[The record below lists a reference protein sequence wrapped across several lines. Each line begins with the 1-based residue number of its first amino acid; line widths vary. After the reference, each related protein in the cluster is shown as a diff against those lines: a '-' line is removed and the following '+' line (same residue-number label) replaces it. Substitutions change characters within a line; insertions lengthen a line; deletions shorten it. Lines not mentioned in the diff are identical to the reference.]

1 MAPRVAVVSVGEGN
15 QFGHPVDAVVERYPE
30 AGVRFLR
37 TDRDGTVTALTDGHG
52 LVVHTFAEERRR

>member
-1 MAPRVAVVSVGEGN
+1 
-15 QFGHPVDAVVERYPE
+15 VVERYAQ

-37 TDRDGTVTALTDGHG
+37 TDRDGAGTALTDGHG